1 MNKLPKTK
9 NATPVMALLSVVMIV
24 NALSYGTIIPL
35 LYPYAARF
43 GINVFALGFL
53 FASFS
58 IAQFIATPIIGR
70 LSDRYGRKPLLLISL
85 FGTGASMTL
94 FALAWSAPILF
105 IARILDGITGGNM
118 TVAQAIIADIYPP
131 EKRAKGFGILGA
143 SFGFGFLIGPALGAG
158 LSLIHI
164 TAPFWF
170 SAVLAFIASGIGFFV
185 LPETLSQKNRKLV
198 HNEPLF
204 PFKKMTGAF
213 FLPIVGPLFLLSLLV
228 NTAHSTII
236 VGFQTV
242 MVDILKLSTTYIGFL
257 YSGVGLFSMF
267 AQGYGVHFL
276 LKKGVSKINLMFLS
290 LILLI
295 VDLLFLSILPGLREF
310 TVAMLLYPV
319 VFAPLTIIITQLISQ
334 ASHGE
339 DQGGMLG
346 LNQSFSSIGQMVGP
360 SIAGAIALWFGVW
373 SVFAV
378 TGMLFFFGLLVL
390 IQNRTR
396 IDSTKPVVDL

>member
-1 MNKLPKTK
+1 MNKLLKTK
-9 NATPVMALLSVVMIV
+9 NTTPVMVLLSVVMIV

-43 GINVFALGFL
+43 GIDVFSLGFL

-94 FALAWSAPILF
+94 FALAWSAPVLF
-105 IARILDGITGGNM
+105 IARILDGITGGNI

-131 EKRAKGFGILGA
+131 EKRVKGFGIIGA
-143 SFGFGFLIGPALGAG
+143 SFGFGFLVGPALGAG

-170 SAVLAFIASGIGFFV
+170 SAVLAFVSSMIGFFI
-185 LPETLSQKNRKLV
+185 LPETLSTKNRTLV
-198 HNEPLF
+198 HTEPLF
-204 PFKKMTGAF
+204 PFKKMFGAF
-213 FLPIVGPLFLLSLLV
+213 FLPVVGPLFLVSLLV

-242 MVDILKLSTTYIGFL
+242 MVDILNLSTTYIGVL
-257 YSGVGLFSMF
+257 YSLVGLFNIVT
-267 AQGYGVHFL
+267 QGFGVHYL
-276 LKKGVSKINLMFLS
+276 LKKGISKTKLLFVSLGLLLFNMFFLS
-290 LILLI
+290 
-295 VDLLFLSILPGLREF
+295 VLPGLIGF
-310 TVAMLLYPV
+310 TFGMLLYPIL
-319 VFAPLTIIITQLISQ
+319 FAPLLIIITQLISQ
-334 ASHGE
+334 ATRAE

-346 LNQSFSSIGQMVGP
+346 INQSYASIGQMAGP
-360 SIAGAIALWFGVW
+360 ASAGVIALWLGVW
-373 SVFAV
+373 SVFAL

-390 IQNRTR
+390 FKNRKT
-396 IDSTKPVVDL
+396 IGVSKLVVDL

>member
-1 MNKLPKTK
+1 MKKIK
-9 NATPVMALLSVVMIV
+9 NSNAIMALLAVVMIV

-43 GINVFALGFL
+43 GIDVFALGFL

-70 LSDRYGRKPLLLISL
+70 MSDKYGRKPLLLISL

-143 SFGFGFLIGPALGAG
+143 SFGFGFLVGPALGAG

-170 SAVLAFIASGIGFFV
+170 SAGLAYIASGIGLFI
-185 LPETLSQKNRKLV
+185 LPETLSDKNRTVV
-198 HNEPLF
+198 HREPLF
-204 PFKKMTGAF
+204 PFKKMATAF
-213 FLPIVGPLFLLSLLV
+213 FLPIVGPLFIVSFLV

-242 MVDILKLSTTYIGFL
+242 MVDVLQLSTAAIGFV
-257 YSGVGLFSMF
+257 YSAVGLVSMIS
-267 AQGYGVHFL
+267 QGYGVHFL
-276 LKKGVSKINLMFLS
+276 LKKGVSKKKLLFVS
-290 LILLI
+290 LIFLMI
-295 VDLLFLSILPGLREF
+295 DLLFLSILPDRIGF
-310 TVAMLLYPV
+310 TVGMVVYPV
-319 VFAPLTIIITQLISQ
+319 LFAPLSIIITQLISQ
-334 ASHGE
+334 ATHAE

-346 LNQSFSSIGQMVGP
+346 INQSYASVGQMIGP
-360 SIAGAIALWFGVW
+360 SFAGVIALWLGAW
-373 SVFAV
+373 SVFAA
-378 TGMLFFFGLLVL
+378 TGLLFFFGFLFLLL
-390 IQNRTR
+390 NRKT
-396 IDSTKPVVDL
+396 IGVSKPVVDL

>member
-1 MNKLPKTK
+1 MKKIK
-9 NATPVMALLSVVMIV
+9 NSNAIMALLAVVMIV

-43 GINVFALGFL
+43 GIDVFALGFL

-58 IAQFIATPIIGR
+58 IAQFVATPIIGR
-70 LSDRYGRKPLLLISL
+70 MSDKYGRKLLLLISL

-118 TVAQAIIADIYPP
+118 TVAQAIIADIYPS

-143 SFGFGFLIGPALGAG
+143 SFGFGFLVGPALGAG

-170 SAVLAFIASGIGFFV
+170 SAGLAYIASGIGLFI
-185 LPETLSQKNRKLV
+185 LPETLSDKNRTVV
-198 HNEPLF
+198 HREPLF
-204 PFKKMTGAF
+204 PFKKMATAF
-213 FLPIVGPLFLLSLLV
+213 FLPIVGPLFIVSFLV

-242 MVDILKLSTTYIGFL
+242 MVDVLQLSTAAIGFV
-257 YSGVGLFSMF
+257 YSAVGLVSMIS
-267 AQGYGVHFL
+267 QGYGVHFL
-276 LKKGVSKINLMFLS
+276 LKKGVSKKKLLFVS
-290 LILLI
+290 LIFLMI
-295 VDLLFLSILPGLREF
+295 DLLFLSILPDRIGF
-310 TVAMLLYPV
+310 TVGMVVYPV
-319 VFAPLTIIITQLISQ
+319 LFAPLSIIITQLISQ
-334 ASHGE
+334 ATHAE

-346 LNQSFSSIGQMVGP
+346 INQSYASVGQMIGP
-360 SIAGAIALWFGVW
+360 SFAGVIALWLGAW
-373 SVFAV
+373 SVFAA
-378 TGMLFFFGLLVL
+378 TGLLFFFGFLFLLL
-390 IQNRTR
+390 NRKT
-396 IDSTKPVVDL
+396 IGVSKPVVDL

>member
-1 MNKLPKTK
+1 
-9 NATPVMALLSVVMIV
+9 MALLAVVMIV

-43 GINVFALGFL
+43 GIDVFALGFL

-70 LSDRYGRKPLLLISL
+70 MSDKYGRKPLLLISL

-143 SFGFGFLIGPALGAG
+143 SFGFGFLVGPALGAG

-170 SAVLAFIASGIGFFV
+170 SAGLAYIASGIGLFI
-185 LPETLSQKNRKLV
+185 LPETLSDKNRTVV
-198 HNEPLF
+198 HSEPLF
-204 PFKKMTGAF
+204 PFKKMATAF
-213 FLPIVGPLFLLSLLV
+213 FLPIVGPLFIVSFLV

-242 MVDILKLSTTYIGFL
+242 MVDVLQLSTAAIGFV
-257 YSGVGLFSMF
+257 YSAIGLCSMV
-267 AQGYGVHFL
+267 AQGYGVHYL
-276 LKKGVSKINLMFLS
+276 LKKGVSKMKLLYVSLIFLVLDLFFLS
-290 LILLI
+290 FLPDRVGFTLGI
-295 VDLLFLSILPGLREF
+295 V
-310 TVAMLLYPV
+310 LYPIL
-319 VFAPLTIIITQLISQ
+319 FAPLSIIITQLISQ
-334 ASHGE
+334 ATHAE

-346 LNQSFSSIGQMVGP
+346 INQSYASVGQMIGP
-360 SIAGAIALWFGVW
+360 SFAGVIALWLGVW
-373 SVFAV
+373 SVFAA
-378 TGMLFFFGLLVL
+378 TGLFFLFGFLFLLL
-390 IQNRTR
+390 NRKT
-396 IDSTKPVVDL
+396 IGVSKPVVDL